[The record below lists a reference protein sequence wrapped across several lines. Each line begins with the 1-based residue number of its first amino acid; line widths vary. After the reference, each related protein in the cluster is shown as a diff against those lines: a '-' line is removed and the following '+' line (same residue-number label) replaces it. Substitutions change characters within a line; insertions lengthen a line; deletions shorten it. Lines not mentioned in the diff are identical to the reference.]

1 MALPLLLFLYNQ
13 HNFAFVDGNK
23 VCYVLFMP
31 YCWCFWVC
39 GLSPATGLPSH
50 RIVRELNLCEQVV
63 RRWRTSVEAGSRQ
76 SRHRRRA
83 PCHASA
89 AGSCACGDIFWSWRS
104 KDKKLDLHWFLSESI
119 KKKRVAVHGRLQ
131 PGTYLWS
138 MWIMWAKALYALIAQ
153 CP

>member
-1 MALPLLLFLYNQ
+1 MALPLLLFLYN
-13 HNFAFVDGNK
+13 NFAFVDGNK
-23 VCYVLFMP
+23 VCYVMFMP
-31 YCWCFWVC
+31 YCWCFLIC
-39 GLSPATGLPSH
+39 GPSLATGLPSH

-104 KDKKLDLHWFLSESI
+104 KDKHLDLHWFLSESI
-119 KKKRVAVHGRLQ
+119 KKKELQ
-131 PGTYLWS
+131 CMVDCSLALTYLWS
-138 MWIMWAKALYALIAQ
+138 IWIMWAKALYALIAQ

>member
-1 MALPLLLFLYNQ
+1 MALPLFLFLNN
-13 HNFAFVDGNK
+13 NFAFVDGNQ

-63 RRWRTSVEAGSRQ
+63 RRWRTSVEAGSRLC
-76 SRHRRRA
+76 RHRRRA

-119 KKKRVAVHGRLQ
+119 KKRVAVHGRLQ